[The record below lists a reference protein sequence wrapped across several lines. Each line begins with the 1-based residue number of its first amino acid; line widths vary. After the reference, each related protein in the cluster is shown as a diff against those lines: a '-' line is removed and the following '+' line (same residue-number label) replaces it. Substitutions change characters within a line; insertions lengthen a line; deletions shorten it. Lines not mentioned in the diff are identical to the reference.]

1 MAKRLVDD
9 TNAFAVK
16 VLCCSRLDKVIAYPA
31 IQPGNESRL
40 QGPFDVTKQ
49 NNAALGAMAKISCST
64 KPTSIA
70 PSAKLTINIDTA
82 LI

>member
-9 TNAFAVK
+9 TNAFAAK

-49 NNAALGAMAKISCST
+49 NNALLGR
-64 KPTSIA
+64 
-70 PSAKLTINIDTA
+70 
-82 LI
+82 